1 MPLLINDD
9 HSFDRLL
16 GLLEGLAVPT
26 DAGTAYATADKIA
39 KVFSTEIAKAYK
51 YGQEQEAIW
60 AEKLEAADQ
69 RIAELEALLAAKPS
83 DEDLRAIAHY
93 EKPHR
98 TLRGDDWSRF
108 DAAKTRLI
116 ERYGQDHADDEGEE

>member
-1 MPLLINDD
+1 MI
-9 HSFDRLL
+9 SIDRST
-16 GLLEGLAVPT
+16 GTLEGMAGIGNEHDKEQAAYHAEIILSEYAAAV
-26 DAGTAYATADKIA
+26 
-39 KVFSTEIAKAYK
+39 AKAYK

-98 TLRGDDWSRF
+98 TMSGDDWNRF

-116 ERYGQDHADDEGEE
+116 DRYGQDPTDDEGEE